1 MIRRLR
7 EVLVI
12 VTASSLTSC
21 GGGGAPSIDGVDCYP
36 EVARSWISGAAATST
51 AVGDP
56 GGPMSI
62 YLDGSA
68 SMVGFIRGGTAD
80 EKPLA
85 DLIGMLPS
93 LDTIDHGK
101 ITVSRFD
108 RSFTEL
114 KEADVSRMQTEA
126 GYLCP
131 VANRN
136 CDAQESH
143 IDQALGRIAAE
154 GPKSLSVIVSDLWL
168 ANSEVRTT
176 DGVALSKPLAD
187 IFASGRSVA
196 VYGFES
202 PYSGRVSDLP
212 SGSKT
217 VVAGRRHLFLIV
229 AGPVE
234 RLRAFREA
242 MKNASSG
249 SIARALGN
257 GKAHYSLFTLDP
269 VITDS
274 HGTQP
279 FELKPGGPLTK
290 ASFLTVRTGVRVP
303 QYHLDRG
310 AALRTAGTGG
320 ATWGGV
326 SQAAVLPGAVWQGAS
341 QGTTK
346 LYRRLSDK
354 CLPNGGDWREEGTL
368 SGGWRTVGGAGFTLE
383 PSELATLP
391 PATYLLVGSVRRTSL
406 LSPNPATQWMR
417 DWSFDAAGEAVAV
430 KQPVMPTL
438 NLAETARLLEVALLK
453 SAEAKPMN
461 IGGFAV
467 AVEIE

>member
-1 MIRRLR
+1 MTRGLRKVLMI
-7 EVLVI
+7 VAAVG
-12 VTASSLTSC
+12 LTSC
-21 GGGGAPSIDGVDCYP
+21 GGGGSPSIDGTSCYP
-36 EVARSWISGAAATST
+36 EAARPWISGASAASG
-51 AVGDP
+51 AVRDP
-56 GGPMSI
+56 GGPMSV
-62 YLDGSA
+62 YFDGSA

-101 ITVSRFD
+101 LTILRFD
-108 RSFTEL
+108 RSFTDL
-114 KEADVSRMQTEA
+114 KSADLSRMQTEA

-131 VANRN
+131 TGNRN

-143 IDQALGRIAAE
+143 IDRALGRVAAE
-154 GPKSLSVIVSDLWL
+154 DPKSLSVIVSDLWL

-176 DGVALSKPLAD
+176 DGVALSKPLAE
-187 IFASGRSVA
+187 IFASGRSIA

-212 SGSKT
+212 SGSRT
-217 VVAGRRHLFLIV
+217 VTAGRRHLFLVV

-234 RLRAFREA
+234 RLRAFRDA
-242 MKNASSG
+242 MRNAPSA
-249 SIARALGN
+249 SIARALEN
-257 GKAHYSLFTLDP
+257 GGAHYSLFTLDP
-269 VITDS
+269 VVTASD
-274 HGTQP
+274 GPQP
-279 FELKPGGPLTK
+279 FELKAGGPLTK
-290 ASFLTVRTGVRVP
+290 TSFLTVRTGVRVP

-310 AALRTAGTGG
+310 AALRSSGGGG
-320 ATWGGV
+320 AKWDV
-326 SQAAVLPGAVWQGAS
+326 PEAAVLAGAVWQGTS

-346 LYRRLSDK
+346 LYRRLGDK
-354 CLPNGGDWREEGTL
+354 CLPNGGDWREEGKL
-368 SGGWRTVGGAGFTLE
+368 EGGWPTDGDARFTLE
-383 PSELATLP
+383 PSELAILP

-453 SAEAKPMN
+453 SAETKPMN